1 MPALDVLRIDSNL
14 KRMPGVRRSQAPI
27 GRFFRG
33 IHRRIQLLVFDNQTK
48 TKALAHSLG
57 ISVSSATDLVA
68 GRRHLASVSDAL
80 MLCRAYGVSPT
91 WLFFG
96 IGPRNMTPAETQEI
110 NAIADR
116 QEAAVAKES
125 PAGPGNA
132 SP

>member
-1 MPALDVLRIDSNL
+1 MPALDVIRIDSNL
-14 KRMPGVRRSQAPI
+14 KRMPGVRRAQAPI
-27 GRFFRG
+27 SRFFRG

-48 TKALAHSLG
+48 TRALAHSLG

-80 MLCRAYGVSPT
+80 MLCRAYGISPT

-96 IGPRNMTPAETQEI
+96 VGPRNLTREETQEI

-116 QEAAVAKES
+116 TEALEAPVS
-125 PAGPGNA
+125 PAGPGNVR
-132 SP
+132 P